1 MARQRS
7 PDRDKAFEIYKA
19 SKGEKPLID
28 IAAELNLK
36 PSQIRKWKSQDKW
49 DEQMNGNVTIA
60 KRSVTNVKNPKTK
73 EKLKEI
79 LEDEELTEKERLF
92 CLYYVKYFNGTQA
105 ALKSGYS
112 KDGAH
117 VQASRLLRRE
127 RVSSYI
133 KELKGELVENVFVEA
148 MDVLNEYI
156 KIAFADIT
164 NYVTFGQREVEL
176 EPEERTTVDEEGNK
190 ISEFVTETRMM
201 NFVDLQDHEMVD
213 GSIITEV
220 KQGRDGV
227 TIKLADKMKALDKL
241 SLYFDLFPDNFKRK
255 VDEERLHMQQEAQ
268 KVQIEKA
275 KAEIQMLTGD
285 EDGDNAEVIQDFLKA
300 TAPDPEKIKE
310 VFGDA
315 NGED

>member
-19 SKGEKPLID
+19 SKGEKPLVE
-28 IAAELNLK
+28 IAEELGIKN

-49 DEQMNGNVTIA
+49 DEKINGNVTIA

-105 ALKSGYS
+105 ALKAGYS

-148 MDVLNEYI
+148 MDVLKEYI

-164 NYVTFGQREVEL
+164 NYLNFGQREI
-176 EPEERTTVDEEGNK
+176 TIQDDEGN
-190 ISEFVTETRMM
+190 EVTRVV
-201 NFVDLQDHEMVD
+201 NFVDLYEADMVD

-220 KQGRDGV
+220 KQGRDGISV
-227 TIKLADKMKALDKL
+227 KLADKMKALDKL
-241 SLYFDLFPDNFKRK
+241 SQYFDLVPDTFKHQI
-255 VDEERLHMQQEAQ
+255 EAERHRMQQEMQ
-268 KVQIEKA
+268 KVQIEKVKADTEFA
-275 KAEIQMLTGD
+275 KIRA
-285 EDGDNAEVIQDFLKA
+285 AKLKGQQKD
-300 TAPDPEKIKE
+300 TSLL
-310 VFGDA
+310 DA
-315 NGED
+315 LIDAVNEEM

>member
-19 SKGEKPLID
+19 SKGEKPLVEISE
-28 IAAELNLK
+28 ELGIKN
-36 PSQIRKWKSQDKW
+36 PSQIRKWKSQDEW

-73 EKLKEI
+73 AKLKEM
-79 LEDEELTEKERLF
+79 LDDEELTEKERLF

-105 ALKSGYS
+105 AIKAGYAKES
-112 KDGAH
+112 AH
-117 VQASRLLRRE
+117 VQSSRLLRRE

-176 EPEERTTVDEEGNK
+176 EPEERTTIDEEGNEV
-190 ISEFVTETRMM
+190 SEFVTETRMM
-201 NFVDLQDHEMVD
+201 NFVDLADSSMVD

-220 KQGRDGV
+220 KQGKDGV
-227 TIKLADKMKALDKL
+227 SVKMADKMKALDKL
-241 SLYFDLFPDNFKRK
+241 AQYFDLFPDTFKRK

-268 KVQIEKA
+268 KVQIEKT
-275 KAEIQMLTGD
+275 KAEVERLTSNGND
-285 EDGDNAEVIQDFLKA
+285 
-300 TAPDPEKIKE
+300 APIEIIVKRK
-310 VFGDA
+310 
-315 NGED
+315 GED

>member
-19 SKGEKPLID
+19 SKGGKPLVE
-28 IAAELNLK
+28 IAEELGIRN

-49 DEQMNGNVTIA
+49 DEKINGNVTIA

-105 ALKSGYS
+105 ALKAGYS

-117 VQASRLLRRE
+117 VQSSRLLRRE

-148 MDVLNEYI
+148 MDVLKEYI

-164 NYVTFGQREVEL
+164 NYVTFGQKEV
-176 EPEERTTVDEEGNK
+176 PVMGMFGPMKDEDGN
-190 ISEFVTETRMM
+190 EVTRIV
-201 NFVDLQDHEMVD
+201 NYVDLHEADMVD

-220 KQGRDGV
+220 KLGKDGV
-227 TIKLADKMKALDKL
+227 SVKLADKMKALDKL
-241 SLYFDLFPDNFKRK
+241 AQYFDLVPDNFKRK
-255 VDEERLHMQQEAQ
+255 IEEERHKMQMEVQ
-268 KVQIEKA
+268 KVQI
-275 KAEIQMLTGD
+275 D
-285 EDGDNAEVIQDFLKA
+285 
-300 TAPDPEKIKE
+300 KIKS
-310 VFGDA
+310 DM
-315 NGED
+315 NKEDKNIVKVQIIDDVPQDDDDV

>member
-7 PDRDKAFEIYKA
+7 PDRDKAFEMYKA

-105 ALKSGYS
+105 AIKSGYAKES
-112 KDGAH
+112 AH
-117 VQASRLLRRE
+117 VQSSRLLRRE

-148 MDVLNEYI
+148 MDVLKEYI

-164 NYVTFGQREVEL
+164 NYLNFGQREVI
-176 EPEERTTVDEEGNK
+176 VKDDEGN
-190 ISEFVTETRMM
+190 EETRIV
-201 NFVDLQDHEMVD
+201 NFVDLYEADMVD

-220 KQGRDGV
+220 KQGRDGISV
-227 TIKLADKMKALDKL
+227 KLADKMKALDKL
-241 SLYFDLFPDNFKRK
+241 AQYFELVPDTFKHQI
-255 VDEERLHMQQEAQ
+255 EAERHRMQQEMQ
-268 KVQIEKA
+268 KVQIEKIKADTDFA
-275 KAEIQMLTGD
+275 KERA
-285 EDGDNAEVIQDFLKA
+285 AKLKGQKKD
-300 TAPDPEKIKE
+300 TSLL
-310 VFGDA
+310 DA
-315 NGED
+315 LIEGRKQYEQNSD

>member
-7 PDRDKAFEIYKA
+7 PDRDKAFEMYKA

-105 ALKSGYS
+105 AIKSGYAKES
-112 KDGAH
+112 AH
-117 VQASRLLRRE
+117 VQSSRLLRRE

-148 MDVLNEYI
+148 MDVLKEYI

-164 NYVTFGQREVEL
+164 NYLNFGQREVI
-176 EPEERTTVDEEGNK
+176 VKDDEGN
-190 ISEFVTETRMM
+190 EETRIV
-201 NFVDLQDHEMVD
+201 NFVDLYEADMVD

-220 KQGRDGV
+220 KQGRDGISV
-227 TIKLADKMKALDKL
+227 KLADKMKALDKL
-241 SLYFDLFPDNFKRK
+241 AQYFELVPDTFKHQI
-255 VDEERLHMQQEAQ
+255 EAERHRMQQEMQ
-268 KVQIEKA
+268 KVQIEKIKADTDFA
-275 KAEIQMLTGD
+275 KERA
-285 EDGDNAEVIQDFLKA
+285 AKLKGQKKD
-300 TAPDPEKIKE
+300 TSLL
-310 VFGDA
+310 DA
-315 NGED
+315 LIEGRKQYE

>member
-7 PDRDKAFEIYKA
+7 PDRDKAFEIYKV

-60 KRSVTNVKNPKTK
+60 KRSVTNVKNPKMK

-105 ALKSGYS
+105 ALKSGYTKES
-112 KDGAH
+112 AH

-148 MDVLNEYI
+148 LDVLKEYI

-164 NYVTFGQREVEL
+164 NYLNFGQREI
-176 EPEERTTVDEEGNK
+176 TIQDDDGN
-190 ISEFVTETRMM
+190 EVTRLV
-201 NFVDLQDHEMVD
+201 NFVDLYEADMVD

-220 KQGRDGV
+220 KQGRDGISV
-227 TIKLADKMKALDKL
+227 KLADKMKALDKL
-241 SLYFDLFPDNFKRK
+241 AQYFDLVPDTFK
-255 VDEERLHMQQEAQ
+255 EQIEAERHRMNQEMQ
-268 KVQIEKA
+268 KVQIEKVKADTEFA
-275 KAEIQMLTGD
+275 KIRA
-285 EDGDNAEVIQDFLKA
+285 AKLKGQQKN
-300 TAPDPEKIKE
+300 TSLL
-310 VFGDA
+310 DA
-315 NGED
+315 LIEGRKQYEQNRN

>member
-19 SKGEKPLID
+19 SKGEKPLVE
-28 IAAELNLK
+28 IAEELGIKN

-73 EKLKEI
+73 AKLKEI
-79 LEDEELTEKERLF
+79 LDDEELTEKERLF

-105 ALKSGYS
+105 ALKAGYS

-133 KELKGELVENVFVEA
+133 KELKGELVGNIFVEA

-156 KIAFADIT
+156 KIAFADIK
-164 NYVTFGQREVEL
+164 NYVAFGQREVEL

-190 ISEFVTETRMM
+190 TSEFVTETRMM
-201 NFVDLQDHEMVD
+201 KFVDLAESDMVD

-220 KQGRDGV
+220 KQGRDGIS
-227 TIKLADKMKALDKL
+227 IKLADKMKALDKL

-268 KVQIEKA
+268 KVQIEKT
-275 KAEIQMLTGD
+275 KAEIKRIDDGDDDSTIEINVDYGD
-285 EDGDNAEVIQDFLKA
+285 EDE
-300 TAPDPEKIKE
+300 
-310 VFGDA
+310 
-315 NGED
+315 

>member
-28 IAAELNLK
+28 IATELNLK

-105 ALKSGYS
+105 ALKAGYS

-148 MDVLNEYI
+148 MDVLKEYI

-164 NYVTFGQREVEL
+164 NYVTFGQKEIEIKVGEN
-176 EPEERTTVDEEGNK
+176 TTVDEDGN
-190 ISEFVTETRMM
+190 ETIEAIMESRMVSY
-201 NFVDLQDHEMVD
+201 VDLQDHEEVD
-213 GSIITEV
+213 GSIIAEV
-220 KQGRDGV
+220 KQGRDGIS
-227 TIKLADKMKALDKL
+227 IKLADKMKALDKL
-241 SLYFDLFPDNFKRK
+241 SQYFDLVPDNFKRQIE
-255 VDEERLHMQQEAQ
+255 EERHKMQMEVQ
-268 KVQIEKA
+268 KVNVEKA
-275 KAEIQMLTGD
+275 KAEVEKLTGNGN
-285 EDGDNAEVIQDFLKA
+285 DGPIEIVVTRKS
-300 TAPDPEKIKE
+300 ERS
-310 VFGDA
+310 
-315 NGED
+315 

>member
-19 SKGEKPLID
+19 SKGEKTLVEIAKELD
-28 IAAELNLK
+28 IKNS
-36 PSQIRKWKSQDKW
+36 SQIRKWKSQDKW

-92 CLYYVKYFNGTQA
+92 CLYFVKYFNGTQA
-105 ALKSGYS
+105 AIKAGYAKES
-112 KDGAH
+112 AH
-117 VQASRLLRRE
+117 VQSSRLLRRE
-127 RVSSYI
+127 RVASYI

-148 MDVLNEYI
+148 MDVLKEYI

-164 NYVTFGQREVEL
+164 NYVTFGQREVEF
-176 EPEERTTVDEEGNK
+176 E
-190 ISEFVTETRMM
+190 SEDGTPITRMM
-201 NFVDLQDHEMVD
+201 NFVDLQDHDVVD

-227 TIKLADKMKALDKL
+227 SIKLADKMKALDKL
-241 SLYFDLFPDNFKRK
+241 AQYFDLVPDNFKHQIE
-255 VDEERLHMQQEAQ
+255 EERHRMQQEMH
-268 KVQIEKA
+268 KVQIEK
-275 KAEIQMLTGD
+275 
-285 EDGDNAEVIQDFLKA
+285 LKA
-300 TAPDPEKIKE
+300 DTDFAKE
-310 VFGDA
+310 RAAKLKGQKKDTTLLESLMDA
-315 NGED
+315 LEE

>member
-7 PDRDKAFEIYKA
+7 PDRDKAFEMYKT

-92 CLYYVKYFNGTQA
+92 CLYFVKYFNGTQA
-105 ALKSGYS
+105 AIKAGYTKES
-112 KDGAH
+112 AH
-117 VQASRLLRRE
+117 VQSSRLLRRE

-133 KELKGELVENVFVEA
+133 RELKGELVENVFVEA
-148 MDVLNEYI
+148 MDVLKEYI

-164 NYVTFGQREVEL
+164 NYVTFGQKEVPVMGL
-176 EPEERTTVDEEGNK
+176 YGPMKDESGKE
-190 ISEFVTETRMM
+190 ITRIV
-201 NFVDLQDHEMVD
+201 NYVDLHEADMVD

-220 KQGRDGV
+220 KQGKDGV
-227 TIKLADKMKALDKL
+227 SVKLADKMKALDKL
-241 SLYFDLFPDNFKRK
+241 AQYFDLVPDTFKHQIE
-255 VDEERLHMQQEAQ
+255 EERLRMQQEMHR
-268 KVQIEKA
+268 VQIEK
-275 KAEIQMLTGD
+275 
-285 EDGDNAEVIQDFLKA
+285 LKA
-300 TAPDPEKIKE
+300 DTDFAKERAAKLKGQKKDTGLLESLIKGRKQYE
-310 VFGDA
+310 QNSD
-315 NGED
+315 

>member
-7 PDRDKAFEIYKA
+7 PDRDKAFEIYKV
-19 SKGEKPLID
+19 SKGEKLLID

-73 EKLKEI
+73 AKLKEI
-79 LEDEELTEKERLF
+79 LDDEELTEKERLF

-105 ALKSGYS
+105 ALKAGYS

-133 KELKGELVENVFVEA
+133 KELKGELIENVFVEA
-148 MDVLNEYI
+148 MDVLKEYI

-176 EPEERTTVDEEGNK
+176 EPLEKTSVDEEGK
-190 ISEFVTETRMM
+190 EVTEFITETRMM
-201 NFVDLQDHEMVD
+201 NFVDLAESDMVD

-220 KQGRDGV
+220 KQGRDGIS
-227 TIKLADKMKALDKL
+227 IKLADKMKALDKL

-255 VDEERLHMQQEAQ
+255 VDEERLHMQHEAQ
-268 KVQIEKA
+268 KVQIEKT
-275 KAEIQMLTGD
+275 KAEIKRID
-285 EDGDNAEVIQDFLKA
+285 DGDDDSTIEITVDY
-300 TAPDPEKIKE
+300 
-310 VFGDA
+310 GDKD
-315 NGED
+315 E

>member
-7 PDRDKAFEIYKA
+7 PDRDKAFEIYKT

-105 ALKSGYS
+105 ALKAGYS

-148 MDVLNEYI
+148 MDVLKEYI

-164 NYVTFGQREVEL
+164 NYVTFGQKEV
-176 EPEERTTVDEEGNK
+176 PVMGMFGPMKDEDGKE
-190 ISEFVTETRMM
+190 ITRIV
-201 NFVDLQDHEMVD
+201 NYVDLHEADLVD

-220 KQGRDGV
+220 KLGKDGV
-227 TIKLADKMKALDKL
+227 SVKLADKMKALDKL
-241 SLYFDLFPDNFKRK
+241 AQYFDLVPDNFKRQIE
-255 VDEERLHMQQEAQ
+255 EERHKMQMEVQKAQ
-268 KVQIEKA
+268 VDKIKA
-275 KAEIQMLTGD
+275 DTARIKG
-285 EDGDNAEVIQDFLKA
+285 EDGEEYEDDGFKEALEGKVEEVWDDHDDDSEA
-300 TAPDPEKIKE
+300 
-310 VFGDA
+310 
-315 NGED
+315 

>member
-19 SKGEKPLID
+19 SKGEKTLVE
-28 IAAELNLK
+28 IAKELNIK
-36 PSQIRKWKSQDKW
+36 NPSQIRKWKSQDKW

-60 KRSVTNVKNPKTK
+60 KRSVTIVKNPKTK

-79 LEDEELTEKERLF
+79 LEDEELSERERLF

-105 ALKSGYS
+105 ALKSGYTKES
-112 KDGAH
+112 AH

-164 NYVTFGQREVEL
+164 NYITFGQKEIEVEVG
-176 EPEERTTVDEEGNK
+176 ENTTVDKDGN
-190 ISEFVTETRMM
+190 EVTETITEARMV
-201 NFVDLQDHEMVD
+201 NYVDLQDHEMVD

-227 TIKLADKMKALDKL
+227 SVKLADKMKALDKL
-241 SLYFDLFPDNFKRK
+241 AQYFDLVPDNFKRQIE
-255 VDEERLHMQQEAQ
+255 EERHKMQMEVQ
-268 KVQIEKA
+268 KVQVEKM
-275 KAEIQMLTGD
+275 KAEVKELTDDSSNG
-285 EDGDNAEVIQDFLKA
+285 NRVIIVNDKEAMRKAMQD
-300 TAPDPEKIKE
+300 DQ
-310 VFGDA
+310 DS
-315 NGED
+315 

>member
-7 PDRDKAFEIYKA
+7 PDRDKAFEIYKE
-19 SKGEKPLID
+19 SKGEKPLVE
-28 IAAELNLK
+28 IAEELGIKN

-49 DEQMNGNVTIA
+49 DEKINGNVTIA

-73 EKLKEI
+73 AKLKEI
-79 LEDEELTEKERLF
+79 LDDEELSEKERLF

-105 ALKSGYS
+105 ALKAGYS

-148 MDVLNEYI
+148 LDVLKEYI

-164 NYVTFGQREVEL
+164 NYVTFGQREVEFQ
-176 EPEERTTVDEEGNK
+176 DDEGNQ
-190 ISEFVTETRMM
+190 FTRMM
-201 NFVDLQDHEMVD
+201 NFVDLQEADLVD

-220 KQGRDGV
+220 KQGKDGV
-227 TIKLADKMKALDKL
+227 SVKLADKMKALDKL
-241 SLYFDLFPDNFKRK
+241 SQYFDLVPDTFKHQI
-255 VDEERLHMQQEAQ
+255 EAERHRMQQEMQ
-268 KVQIEKA
+268 KVQIEKVKADTEFA
-275 KAEIQMLTGD
+275 KIRTAKLKGQQKDTSLL
-285 EDGDNAEVIQDFLKA
+285 NALIEGRKQYEQNSD
-300 TAPDPEKIKE
+300 
-310 VFGDA
+310 
-315 NGED
+315 

>member
-7 PDRDKAFEIYKA
+7 PDRDKAFEMYKA

-105 ALKSGYS
+105 AIKAGYTKES
-112 KDGAH
+112 AH
-117 VQASRLLRRE
+117 VQSSRLLRRE

-133 KELKGELVENVFVEA
+133 KELKGELIENVFVEA
-148 MDVLNEYI
+148 MDVLREYI

-164 NYVTFGQREVEL
+164 NYVTFGQKEVPVMGMYGPVKDESGNEL
-176 EPEERTTVDEEGNK
+176 TQMVNYV
-190 ISEFVTETRMM
+190 EFNEA
-201 NFVDLQDHEMVD
+201 DMVD

-220 KQGRDGV
+220 KRGKDGV
-227 TIKLADKMKALDKL
+227 SIKLADKMKALDKL
-241 SLYFDLFPDNFKRK
+241 AQYFDLVPDTFKHQIE
-255 VDEERLHMQQEAQ
+255 EERHRMQQEMH
-268 KVQIEKA
+268 KVQIEKLEADTDFA
-275 KAEIQMLTGD
+275 KERAAKLKGQKKDTGLLEALID
-285 EDGDNAEVIQDFLKA
+285 AV
-300 TAPDPEKIKE
+300 KE
-310 VFGDA
+310 
-315 NGED
+315 

>member
-7 PDRDKAFEIYKA
+7 PDREKAFEIYKV

-60 KRSVTNVKNPKTK
+60 KRSVTNVENPKTK

-105 ALKSGYS
+105 ALKAGYS

-148 MDVLNEYI
+148 MDVLKEYI

-164 NYVTFGQREVEL
+164 NYVTFGQKEV
-176 EPEERTTVDEEGNK
+176 PVMGMFGPMKDEDGN
-190 ISEFVTETRMM
+190 EVTRIV
-201 NFVDLQDHEMVD
+201 NYVDLHEADMVD

-220 KQGRDGV
+220 KLGKDGV
-227 TIKLADKMKALDKL
+227 SVKLADKMKALDKL
-241 SLYFDLFPDNFKRK
+241 SQYFDLVPDNFKRK
-255 VDEERLHMQQEAQ
+255 IEEERHKMQMEVQKAQ
-268 KVQIEKA
+268 IDKIKA
-275 KAEIQMLTGD
+275 DTARIKG
-285 EDGDNAEVIQDFLKA
+285 EDGEEYEDDGFKKALEGKVEEVWDDHDDDFEA
-300 TAPDPEKIKE
+300 
-310 VFGDA
+310 
-315 NGED
+315 

>member
-7 PDRDKAFEIYKA
+7 PDRDKAFEIYKV

-105 ALKSGYS
+105 ALKSGYTKES
-112 KDGAH
+112 AH

-133 KELKGELVENVFVEA
+133 KELKGELIENVFVEA
-148 MDVLNEYI
+148 MDVLKEYI

-164 NYVTFGQREVEL
+164 NYVTFGQREIEIKVGEN
-176 EPEERTTVDEEGNK
+176 TTVDEDGN
-190 ISEFVTETRMM
+190 ETVENIMEARMV
-201 NFVDLQDHEMVD
+201 NYVDLQDYETVD
-213 GSIITEV
+213 GSIISEV
-220 KQGRDGV
+220 KQGRDGIS
-227 TIKLADKMKALDKL
+227 IKLADKMKALDKL
-241 SLYFDLFPDNFKRK
+241 AQYFDLVPDNFKRQIE
-255 VDEERLHMQQEAQ
+255 EERHKMQMEVQKAQ
-268 KVQIEKA
+268 VDKIKA
-275 KAEIQMLTGD
+275 DTSRIKG
-285 EDGDNAEVIQDFLKA
+285 EDGDEYEDDGFKEALEGKVEEVWDDHDDDSEA
-300 TAPDPEKIKE
+300 
-310 VFGDA
+310 
-315 NGED
+315 

>member
-7 PDRDKAFEIYKA
+7 PDRDKAFEIYKT

-105 ALKSGYS
+105 ALKAGYS

-133 KELKGELVENVFVEA
+133 KELKGELVGNIFVEA

-176 EPEERTTVDEEGNK
+176 EPEERTTVDEEGNET
-190 ISEFVTETRMM
+190 SEFVTETRMM

-255 VDEERLHMQQEAQ
+255 IDEEKQCMQQEVQ
-268 KVQIEKA
+268 KATVEKL
-275 KAEIQMLTGD
+275 KADTARIKGD
-285 EDGDNAEVIQDFLKA
+285 EGEEYEDDGFIDALEGKTAEVWENE
-300 TAPDPEKIKE
+300 T
-310 VFGDA
+310 
-315 NGED
+315 

>member
-19 SKGEKPLID
+19 SKGEKPLVD

-105 ALKSGYS
+105 ALKAGYS

-148 MDVLNEYI
+148 MDVLKEYI

-176 EPEERTTVDEEGNK
+176 EPLEKTSVDEEGK
-190 ISEFVTETRMM
+190 EVTEFITETRMM
-201 NFVDLQDHEMVD
+201 NFIDLADSDMVD

-220 KQGRDGV
+220 KQGRDGIS
-227 TIKLADKMKALDKL
+227 IKLADKMKALDKL

-268 KVQIEKA
+268 KVQIEKV
-275 KAEIQMLTGD
+275 KAEIKRIDDGDDDSTIEITVDYGD
-285 EDGDNAEVIQDFLKA
+285 EDE
-300 TAPDPEKIKE
+300 
-310 VFGDA
+310 
-315 NGED
+315 